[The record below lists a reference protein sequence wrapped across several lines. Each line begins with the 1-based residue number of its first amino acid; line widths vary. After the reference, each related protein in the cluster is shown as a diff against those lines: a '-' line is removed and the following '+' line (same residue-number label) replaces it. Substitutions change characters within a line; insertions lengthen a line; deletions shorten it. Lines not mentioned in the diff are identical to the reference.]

1 MRLINIT
8 FLEVTVR
15 GRFCYPGNL
24 TLWKVLTISFQT
36 LQFWPYPSKHW
47 NSHLIL
53 PNIGILT
60 LSFQTLEFPPYPS
73 NTGIPILSFQTL
85 EFPPHPSKHGNSN
98 LILQNIGILTLF
110 FQTLEF
116 SPYPS
121 KHWNSN
127 LIHPNIG
134 IPNLTFQTFLKSKHN
149 PLAFL
154 TICHKTTSLHMLPS

>member
-24 TLWKVLTISFQT
+24 TLWKVVTISFQT
-36 LQFWPYPSKHW
+36 LEIWPYPSKHC
-47 NSHLIL
+47 NSDHIL
-53 PNIGILT
+53 PNIGIPT
-60 LSFQTLEFPPYPS
+60 
-73 NTGIPILSFQTL
+73 LSFQTL

-98 LILQNIGILTLF
+98 LILPNIGILTLF

-154 TICHKTTSLHMLPS
+154 TICHKTTSQHMLPY